1 MNGDGYYQQEASD
14 EYEREQAVRDE
25 SRQDYGDYFKDR
37 LADVRARAND
47 ARTARITA
55 WRVAH
60 PEATCSDA
68 AVLALLD
75 IEAVGRRED
84 HR

>member
-1 MNGDGYYQQEASD
+1 MNNDGYYQQEASD

-25 SRQDYGDYFKDR
+25 SRQDHGDYFKDR
-37 LADVRARAND
+37 LADVRAQAD
-47 ARTARITA
+47 LARTARISA

-68 AVLALLD
+68 TVLALMD
-75 IEAVGRRED
+75 IEAIGQRGEQR
-84 HR
+84 

>member
-1 MNGDGYYQQEASD
+1 MRDDGYYQQEASD
-14 EYEREQAVRDE
+14 AYEREEALRDE
-25 SRQDYGDYFKDR
+25 RRQDRGDYFKDR
-37 LADVRARAND
+37 LADVRAQAD
-47 ARTARITA
+47 AARTARITA

-75 IEAVGRRED
+75 IEAIGRRGAL
-84 HR
+84 

>member
-1 MNGDGYYQQEASD
+1 MRDDGYYQQEASD
-14 EYEREQAVRDE
+14 EYEREEALRDE
-25 SRQDYGDYFKDR
+25 RRQDYGDYFKDR
-37 LADVRARAND
+37 LADVRAQAD
-47 ARTARITA
+47 LARTARITA

-75 IEAVGRRED
+75 IEAIGRRGD